1 MIDVYIFVAV
11 VSLLAGMVVGV
22 IRDLCKVEKDYYE
35 LSTKI
40 AELEYRLSVTSI
52 IQGEINGEEKEENEE
67 DED

>member
-22 IRDLCKVEKDYYE
+22 IRDLCRVEKDYYE

-40 AELEYRLSVTSI
+40 AELEYKLSVISI
-52 IQGEINGEEKEENEE
+52 IQGEINGKEENEKEE
-67 DED
+67 D

>member
-22 IRDLCKVEKDYYE
+22 IRDLCRVEKHYYE

-40 AELEYRLSVTSI
+40 AELEYKLFVLTTI
-52 IQGEINGEEKEENEE
+52 EEEQHEEEIEE
-67 DED
+67 DNK

>member
-40 AELEYRLSVTSI
+40 AELEYKLSVILT
-52 IQGEINGEEKEENEE
+52 IQGEINGKEKEENEE
-67 DED
+67 EEY